1 MYEGSFD
8 LEELKKKNKFFKKY
22 DDIKTITHQKN
33 YLIQKLENSCSFI
46 LKKQFGISEDVILPL
61 KKKNSDIKDIISE
74 LCEKNISLTK
84 KF

>member
-33 YLIQKLENSCSFI
+33 YLIQKLENSYSWI
-46 LKKQFGISEDVILPL
+46 LKKHRY
-61 KKKNSDIKDIISE
+61 
-74 LCEKNISLTK
+74 
-84 KF
+84 